1 MTTVVGIMIVIL
13 IVVQLGADSAVKE
26 YVEREKAA
34 NSQKLE
40 EDAMKHYLKQKAT
53 LLEQKQNLQM
63 SMAQKQGGPKA
74 DPGNCGSRKDFDRN
88 PILDAQEFETP
99 AVDSSRKKKEEDK
112 KKDHRS

>member
-40 EDAMKHYLKQKAT
+40 DDAMKHYLKQKAT
-53 LLEQKQNLQM
+53 LLEQKQTMQIRQAAKNKED
-63 SMAQKQGGPKA
+63 QKLIGKLRL
-74 DPGNCGSRKDFDRN
+74 SKR
-88 PILDAQEFETP
+88 L
-99 AVDSSRKKKEEDK
+99 
-112 KKDHRS
+112 